1 MADQTV
7 IPVNTKPG
15 QSVFPPTAPQQ
26 QVGPPLPPEVQQAL
40 ATPANPGMPSSS
52 PSPLPDIINSLVNGG
67 GSGSPTDGS
76 RMDATGTL
84 PPPPT
89 NVPGLD
95 APPTPQIGQP
105 LPPELSDVAGGLAS
119 EGYGKPQRKVGLLEK
134 IGKFLPLIGA
144 AGGFMEAA
152 GNPMHDPVGAE
163 LFQKTLQENRNR
175 ELEAYK
181 VQNVDVPTAQALA
194 EYRRY
199 INPTKQSVA
208 DTNADAR
215 IATAGIAN
223 HYKVVQ
229 GVGLFDTQ
237 TKQLIPGSQQG
248 VMITPDIA
256 SNYQLPQEFVGRV
269 MKISDLAAQERALSA
284 NLTTVQGAKGPAL
297 VNKGQGTGKD
307 LGLGSPAATAR
318 QSGVVDAIDSNNNV
332 VPMTDAQRLANGFPR
347 AGTQLAVGKETNK
360 VWEPAL
366 DADTRLT
373 QMMEQATDK
382 TGASDMALLFNH
394 MAMTGGNVRGLR
406 MGSYITEEHMKAR
419 GIPEELGVL
428 YNHVLSG
435 QVLSPQQRVNFVRL
449 AQNVRQTRWA
459 QAAKEA
465 GVLGVS
471 GNQPSPDPDLP
482 SLPTTNSAPISM
494 NPAPTPRPRSTGNG
508 GGNQPTGMINVQI
521 PGHPPGQIPANQ
533 RNAFLKDNPGAKVLN

>member
-1 MADQTV
+1 MADPTV

-15 QSVFPPTAPQQ
+15 QPPFPLSTPQPQ
-26 QVGPPLPPEVQQAL
+26 TGPPLPPELQQAL

-67 GSGSPTDGS
+67 GGGSPTDGS
-76 RMDATGTL
+76 RLDATGTL

-95 APPTPQIGQP
+95 APQSAAQVQNA
-105 LPPELSDVAGGLAS
+105 PPPDPFSDIVGSVAADGA
-119 EGYGKPQRKVGLLEK
+119 GKPQRKVGLLEK

-181 VQNVDVPTAQALA
+181 VQNVDIPTAQALA

-208 DTNADAR
+208 DTAAGAK
-215 IATAGIAN
+215 IATSNISN
-223 HYKVVQ
+223 HYKAVP
-229 GVGLFDTQ
+229 GVGLYDTQ
-237 TKQLIPGSQQG
+237 TQQLIPGTQQG
-248 VMITPDIA
+248 VIITPEMA
-256 SNYQLPQEFVGRV
+256 ANYQLPQEYVGRP
-269 MKISDLAAQERALSA
+269 MKMTDLAAQERALSA

-307 LGLGSPAATAR
+307 LELGSPAVTAR

-332 VPMTDAQRLANGFPR
+332 VPMTDAQRLANGSPR

-366 DADTRLT
+366 DADTRLK
-373 QMMEQATDK
+373 QMYEQAADK

-428 YNHVLSG
+428 YNHAVAG
-435 QVLSPQQRVNFVRL
+435 QALSPQQRINFVKL
-449 AQNVRQTRWA
+449 AENVRQTRWA
-459 QAAKEA
+459 QAQREA
-465 GVLGVS
+465 GLLGVS
-471 GNQPSPDPDLP
+471 NLQPATDPDLP
-482 SLPTTNSAPISM
+482 TVQQVNSAPTLM
-494 NPAPTPRPRSTGNG
+494 NPSPTPRPRGNSATPPSNGIPPNATGKAKG
-508 GGNQPTGMINVQI
+508 SDGQWHYHDGKGNDLGI
-521 PGHPPGQIPANQ
+521 
-533 RNAFLKDNPGAKVLN
+533 AK